1 MEKSVEE
8 RVREVIEQDIKPLL
22 AMEGGDI
29 ELVSVEDG
37 VVKVRL
43 RGTCA
48 GCPFSQITLSNFVE
62 ATLKEKCLR
71 SSRSFPLEVLASSNS
86 ERAKTQSRREEGFQ
100 QRRWLKWS
108 VATGAGSEGSR

>member
-37 VVKVRL
+37 VVKVKL

-62 ATLKEKCLR
+62 ATLKEKV
-71 SSRSFPLEVLASSNS
+71 PEVKQVVPVGSVV
-86 ERAKTQSRREEGFQ
+86 GFFQ
-100 QRRWLKWS
+100 F
-108 VATGAGSEGSR
+108 

>member
-62 ATLKEKCLR
+62 ATLKEKV
-71 SSRSFPLEVLASSNS
+71 PEVKQVVPVGSVV
-86 ERAKTQSRREEGFQ
+86 GFFQ
-100 QRRWLKWS
+100 F
-108 VATGAGSEGSR
+108 